1 MRNLTVAW
9 FVLLVS
15 IVVFVLLSV
24 NFDIAQIWSAFQSRS
39 SVQQLVMVCMVL
51 AGLWILIGL
60 IWQADR
66 TQRLSMSLQQ
76 IQRRLDGFRQAAL
89 PVDEAQRGLDAAA
102 SHLLSSDPEEAVK
115 QLQQRMSE
123 AEDRTAAQQGKNRSA
138 DFQAQIDDIRQ
149 RQQKLRDRLGDVIGE
164 RRDMEPVFNELRERQ
179 RQLDNTLSE
188 LEVDDRRNSLLSRQE
203 ETERAAVKS
212 ENRLQSL
219 QAAFEAFRNL
229 RTQLGTVQTQLEPLQ
244 SGISGL
250 VPLADETQQLRD
262 KCLAALKD
270 LESKNLPARIDGL
283 TKSKSEAAQKL
294 QLLEAGRQSLDEL
307 RRELVAFGERH
318 EHISRSIADVE
329 TNAQGQRL
337 SDRIKDLG
345 DLVTKSRERLW
356 AAQEALV
363 TLGNFKGDIEKMHV
377 DMVPLKAPDHGVTAM
392 TGQVQELLDRMG
404 SALAQMERQGDA
416 TLFARLED
424 FAAGKAQSRSR
435 IEAIQQCFTELS
447 AIRGDIN
454 GLFATMNE
462 SLKKNM

>member
-9 FVLLVS
+9 IVLLVS

-39 SVQQLVMVCMVL
+39 SVQQLVMVCMVI
-51 AGLWILIGL
+51 AGLWILIG
-60 IWQADR
+60 ITWQADR
-66 TQRLSMSLQQ
+66 TSRLSMSLQQ
-76 IQRRLDGFRQAAL
+76 IQRRLDGFRQAAQ

-115 QLQQRMSE
+115 SLQERMSE
-123 AEDRTAAQQGKNRSA
+123 AENRTAAQQGKNRSA

-149 RQQKLRDRLGDVIGE
+149 RQQKLRDRLGEVIGE

-212 ENRLQSL
+212 ENRLQAL

-229 RTQLGTVQTQLEPLQ
+229 RTQLGKVQGQLEPLQ

-262 KCLAALKD
+262 KCLAALKE
-270 LESKNLPARIDGL
+270 LEAKNLPARIDGL

-294 QLLEAGRQSLDEL
+294 QLLEAGQQSLDEL
-307 RRELVAFGERH
+307 RKELVAFGERH
-318 EHISRSIADVE
+318 DHIERSIADVE

-363 TLGNFKGDIEKMHV
+363 TLGNFKSDIEKMHL

-404 SALAQMERQGDA
+404 STLAQMERQGDA
-416 TLFARLED
+416 TLFARLET
-424 FAAGKAQSRSR
+424 FAAGKAQARSR
-435 IEAIQQCFTELS
+435 IESIQQCFTDLS
-447 AIRGDIN
+447 AIRGEIN
-454 GLFATMNE
+454 VLFASMNE
-462 SLKKNM
+462 SLKKNL

>member
-1 MRNLTVAW
+1 MAW
-9 FVLLVS
+9 IVLLVL
-15 IVVFVLLSV
+15 IIVFVLLSV
-24 NFDIAQIWSAFQSRS
+24 NFDIAQIWSAFQSLS
-39 SVQQLVMVCMVL
+39 SVQQLVMICMAF
-51 AGLWILIGL
+51 AGLWILVGVT
-60 IWQADR
+60 WQADR

-76 IQRRLDGFRQAAL
+76 IQRRLDGFRQAAQ

-123 AEDRTAAQQGKNRSA
+123 TENRTAAQQGKNRSA

-188 LEVDDRRNSLLSRQE
+188 LEVDDRRNSLLARQE
-203 ETERAAVKS
+203 ETERSAVKS
-212 ENRLQSL
+212 ENRLQAL

-229 RTQLGTVQTQLEPLQ
+229 RTQLGTIQGQLEPLQ

-270 LESKNLPARIDGL
+270 MESKNLPARIDGL
-283 TKSKSEAAQKL
+283 TKSKSEAEQKL
-294 QLLEAGRQSLDEL
+294 QLLEAGQQSLDEL
-307 RRELVAFGERH
+307 RKELVAFGERH
-318 EHISRSIADVE
+318 DHISRSIADIE
-329 TNAQGQRL
+329 TNAQGQSL
-337 SDRIKDLG
+337 SDRIRALG
-345 DLVTKSRERLW
+345 EIMTQSRARLW

-404 SALAQMERQGDA
+404 STLAQMERQGDA
-416 TLFARLED
+416 TLFARLEA
-424 FAAGKAQSRSR
+424 FAAGKTQSKAR

-454 GLFATMNE
+454 GLFASMNE
-462 SLKKNM
+462 SLKKNL